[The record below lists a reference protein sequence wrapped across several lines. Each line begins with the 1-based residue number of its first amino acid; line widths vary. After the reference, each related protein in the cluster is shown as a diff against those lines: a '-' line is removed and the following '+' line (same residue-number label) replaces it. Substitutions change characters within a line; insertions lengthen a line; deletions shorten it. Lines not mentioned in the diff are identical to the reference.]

1 MIMDLTKKKDGGY
14 RGFGAIGFWLD
25 LESKY

>member
-14 RGFGAIGFWLD
+14 GGFGVTGFWLD